1 MREAEVV
8 KCLVGA
14 ALRRARI
21 RSSVLDFKS
30 ETSFKLSG
38 GKSQ

>member
-1 MREAEVV
+1 MREAEVG

-21 RSSVLDFKS
+21 GNSVLDFKS
-30 ETSFKLSG
+30 ETSFKLSS
-38 GKSQ
+38 GKFQ